1 MLSKRKLETELN
13 KSLDQSKKLTHRNC
27 HLRRKILKLFCLMFK
42 KKKKKKEK
50 IFVMYFCATFKTI
63 CYMKFANQFYTK
75 HCVSKLI
82 ISIYSNALILI
93 ISSMNHFDVEI
104 SLQLGGPI
112 VSESTEGSCH

>member
-1 MLSKRKLETELN
+1 MSLKEKNFETFLPHV
-13 KSLDQSKKLTHRNC
+13 Q
-27 HLRRKILKLFCLMFK
+27 K
-42 KKKKKKEK
+42 KKKKRKEK
-50 IFVMYFCATFKTI
+50 IFMMYFCATFKTI